1 MSVGDIVVVVKS
13 ESIPSEFLGRY
24 GRITNEYG
32 GKVEVLLVEGVNGMG
47 SLSHTA
53 YPSDLL
59 KIGETD
65 F

>member
-1 MSVGDIVVVVKS
+1 MTVGDIVVIVKS
-13 ESIPSEFLGRY
+13 ESIPSMYLGRY
-24 GRITNEYG
+24 GRITNDHEE
-32 GKVEVLLVEGVNGMG
+32 KVEVLLEEGINGKG

-53 YPSDLL
+53 YRSDLL